1 MRVGMCTI
9 QVVSRCFGDKVM
21 KEKTE
26 RGVGWRN
33 CLLSALLFAFFFF
46 FFFFLFGC
54 TDTLY
59 QLNRVVLAIERSTN
73 G

>member
-26 RGVGWRN
+26 RGGGVEA
-33 CLLSALLFAFFFF
+33 LSAVCFAICFFFF
-46 FFFFLFGC
+46 FFFFFFVWVYRYFVPVEPCGSG
-54 TDTLY
+54 
-59 QLNRVVLAIERSTN
+59 N
-73 G
+73 

>member
-46 FFFFLFGC
+46 FFFFFFCLGVQILC
-54 TDTLY
+54 T
-59 QLNRVVLAIERSTN
+59 S
-73 G
+73 